1 MEDSN
6 QIECIFEFVYA
17 DSSETFSYKDKN
29 VTLVKEVKKDDVTF
43 SYLDERKKI
52 AYKKIKI
59 NALNSR
65 IKLLVIA

>member
-1 MEDSN
+1 MTKKLSENEVISLLGDSN

-52 AYKKIKI
+52 AYKK
-59 NALNSR
+59 
-65 IKLLVIA
+65 